1 MMSAVVFSKMPF
13 VRLKRFPS
21 VPGLSSVF
29 IMKGCWILS
38 NTFSE
43 PIEMI
48 CGVFFILVVW
58 FITLVDFRML
68 KQPCLPEVNPT

>member
-13 VRLKRFPS
+13 VHLNKIPS
-21 VPGLSSVF
+21 VPSLSSVF

-48 CGVFFILVVW
+48 CGVF
-58 FITLVDFRML
+58 
-68 KQPCLPEVNPT
+68 

>member
-13 VRLKRFPS
+13 VRLKKFPS

-29 IMKGCWILS
+29 IMKGCWIVS

-48 CGVFFILVVW
+48 CGFFFL
-58 FITLVDFRML
+58 FYLYGLLR
-68 KQPCLPEVNPT
+68 

>member
-13 VRLKRFPS
+13 VRLKKFPS

-38 NTFSE
+38 NTFSK

-48 CGVFFILVVW
+48 CGFVFFY
-58 FITLVDFRML
+58 FICMVYY
-68 KQPCLPEVNPT
+68 VS